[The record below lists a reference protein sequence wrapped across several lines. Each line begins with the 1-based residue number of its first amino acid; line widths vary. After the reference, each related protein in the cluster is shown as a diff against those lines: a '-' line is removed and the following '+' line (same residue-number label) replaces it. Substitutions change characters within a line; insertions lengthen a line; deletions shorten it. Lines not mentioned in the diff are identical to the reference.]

1 MDLNDIKEKYPNLK
15 KYLRFLSPDNILQRT
30 FAIEKTGNEEI
41 LDEWIE
47 YWSEINRINATKI
60 IVNLKSISEEKRNNY
75 KEMLI
80 KKITTSYSNNSNYK
94 KLYYLIMVNLY
105 FNDEKE
111 IENILKYLRWVIGI
125 ESEDTDEAEK
135 ISPIETV
142 EYILRKR
149 DIRKVKSKEKLIKL
163 LGIIIHKF
171 KSNIKYVEFFNSENL
186 LVINELED
194 ILTNLKE
201 TKKPYKLYIEK
212 IVKKIVSLRTI
223 KGVENEFAIASIN
236 KDIFNVLLKESNYKT
251 IFRYIYLLDSCNLF
265 YLIKLDD
272 LSRLDKAPIVI
283 VDNIIRQI
291 VNSMIKKDRYDYAF
305 LFLRRIR
312 VKDYF
317 KYIPYDRLLTDYFDL
332 FDKYKNNSRRIR
344 FNFDIINVKKELLFK
359 IKYTGNNYIECL
371 KLWIDF
377 LEKDGKNNSLIRR
390 SKLQTL
396 YEMINYDIELLDK
409 DNYVKDKFYELSKY
423 VSKQE
428 INNNSNSCLK
438 AIDKILSCNDN
449 LKNIVDKIKIFKNT
463 NFFLA
468 KDFYEIP
475 DAKELD
481 YINTNNSI
489 RVHIKNLFLNLL
501 LNIEEEDLEDII
513 YLYMNTSVKYDIS
526 IEYLIL
532 ELCNKNFNNILSYI
546 NEYSFF
552 ATLSKKSNS
561 KIYDEFKI
569 RNVKSDNF
577 ARCLKDNKNNL
588 GRLNASLFK
597 LEILGYSKVYNG
609 LEVVCKDLVKEESSK
624 TKAIFDENLNKY
636 KEAYKNNDM
645 ELLLKSDI
653 KFEPSLYFKIA
664 KFQVELLSTFNND
677 NIKLLIKDKINPL
690 RFQSVFNVCR
700 ERKNTY
706 DIKDMVLST
715 EEVIIEN
722 FTNRIRKI
730 YRKMFNTKSM
740 YIDNIIFSYMNT
752 SARYFLNFDEFI
764 LMLAKSIRK
773 NNESKVELSRYFKDY
788 NIVCEDIVDGKIISP
803 VQINANCLVSTDTS
817 IKPDD
822 ISCYKFYIKNYD
834 FEKNIVE
841 VEDVMLI
848 KTAPKNSKMYKKL
861 ITVLVNYLNSSID
874 DKKAL
879 DDIKNVEK
887 VQEFKHLSY
896 ALSYNLLKE
905 YELIYKEI
913 VSKNIVNG
921 LENLSTFIKNLGDN
935 NYWKYKAYDKLI
947 ESEEENDYIEIKNIF
962 LKQAKETNFFTV
974 IFCYNNTFIKEIL
987 PLDELLSKIFKF
999 NIFQNVKIDEENM
1012 VNLQEYNIP
1021 LDVVYSKNIQVYDGL
1036 FVINVVSNNKK
1047 LNIKLDEEDLKLLS
1061 LKSEDKVFLN
1071 LSATKYDLKN
1081 NIIYCKIKYIKKLND
1096 EKYKYVL
1103 QYLSKLNNIIKN
1115 NYSIDYIFDYINK
1128 ASIISENLYYYDS
1141 EKNMFF
1147 RRNFTISDCKASL
1160 KTLLEKYNNIL
1171 YKRITKYITSNV
1183 KNGSINKENIN
1194 KLFFIYDKTILK
1206 YIISLNDFSY
1216 YVREIINQNIDV
1228 VRLYIKLKT
1237 NSCLGNSLYKVYIPR
1252 YDSSQ
1257 IVKLDVSDNIEII
1270 NQQNYVAK
1278 ISKYDN
1284 VNECVILDNVSIMTK
1299 REIEIFEEIAK
1310 EVYTEDE
1317 LINLIDTQIS
1327 LIGKVTKN
1335 IILKMSEKKRGSARF
1350 LNNYDSIEKEKLE
1363 KLKNLSKEFFEYKV
1377 DFIIE
1382 EYEKVLS
1389 TTSFEN
1395 LRTVIYYYMNTAI
1408 RYVLKVS
1415 LFIDLI
1421 LKYFKDEF
1429 EEVDGIVNVC
1439 NIFRYYKMPID
1450 DITEEGNIKTALL
1463 SDDNDFVLES
1473 SLINRYKD
1481 KNLLSGRVKIDRY
1494 DTVNKVIIAD
1504 KIYFKDI
1511 NNSKEV

>member
-1 MDLNDIKEKYPNLK
+1 
-15 KYLRFLSPDNILQRT
+15 
-30 FAIEKTGNEEI
+30 
-41 LDEWIE
+41 
-47 YWSEINRINATKI
+47 
-60 IVNLKSISEEKRNNY
+60 
-75 KEMLI
+75 
-80 KKITTSYSNNSNYK
+80 
-94 KLYYLIMVNLY
+94 
-105 FNDEKE
+105 
-111 IENILKYLRWVIGI
+111 
-125 ESEDTDEAEK
+125 
-135 ISPIETV
+135 
-142 EYILRKR
+142 
-149 DIRKVKSKEKLIKL
+149 
-163 LGIIIHKF
+163 
-171 KSNIKYVEFFNSENL
+171 
-186 LVINELED
+186 
-194 ILTNLKE
+194 
-201 TKKPYKLYIEK
+201 
-212 IVKKIVSLRTI
+212 
-223 KGVENEFAIASIN
+223 
-236 KDIFNVLLKESNYKT
+236 
-251 IFRYIYLLDSCNLF
+251 
-265 YLIKLDD
+265 
-272 LSRLDKAPIVI
+272 
-283 VDNIIRQI
+283 
-291 VNSMIKKDRYDYAF
+291 
-305 LFLRRIR
+305 
-312 VKDYF
+312 
-317 KYIPYDRLLTDYFDL
+317 
-332 FDKYKNNSRRIR
+332 
-344 FNFDIINVKKELLFK
+344 
-359 IKYTGNNYIECL
+359 
-371 KLWIDF
+371 
-377 LEKDGKNNSLIRR
+377 
-390 SKLQTL
+390 
-396 YEMINYDIELLDK
+396 
-409 DNYVKDKFYELSKY
+409 
-423 VSKQE
+423 
-428 INNNSNSCLK
+428 
-438 AIDKILSCNDN
+438 
-449 LKNIVDKIKIFKNT
+449 
-463 NFFLA
+463 
-468 KDFYEIP
+468 
-475 DAKELD
+475 
-481 YINTNNSI
+481 
-489 RVHIKNLFLNLL
+489 
-501 LNIEEEDLEDII
+501 
-513 YLYMNTSVKYDIS
+513 
-526 IEYLIL
+526 
-532 ELCNKNFNNILSYI
+532 
-546 NEYSFF
+546 
-552 ATLSKKSNS
+552 
-561 KIYDEFKI
+561 
-569 RNVKSDNF
+569 
-577 ARCLKDNKNNL
+577 
-588 GRLNASLFK
+588 
-597 LEILGYSKVYNG
+597 
-609 LEVVCKDLVKEESSK
+609 
-624 TKAIFDENLNKY
+624 
-636 KEAYKNNDM
+636 
-645 ELLLKSDI
+645 
-653 KFEPSLYFKIA
+653 
-664 KFQVELLSTFNND
+664 
-677 NIKLLIKDKINPL
+677 
-690 RFQSVFNVCR
+690 
-700 ERKNTY
+700 
-706 DIKDMVLST
+706 
-715 EEVIIEN
+715 
-722 FTNRIRKI
+722 
-730 YRKMFNTKSM
+730 
-740 YIDNIIFSYMNT
+740 
-752 SARYFLNFDEFI
+752 
-764 LMLAKSIRK
+764 
-773 NNESKVELSRYFKDY
+773 
-788 NIVCEDIVDGKIISP
+788 
-803 VQINANCLVSTDTS
+803 
-817 IKPDD
+817 
-822 ISCYKFYIKNYD
+822 
-834 FEKNIVE
+834 
-841 VEDVMLI
+841 
-848 KTAPKNSKMYKKL
+848 
-861 ITVLVNYLNSSID
+861 
-874 DKKAL
+874 
-879 DDIKNVEK
+879 
-887 VQEFKHLSY
+887 
-896 ALSYNLLKE
+896 
-905 YELIYKEI
+905 
-913 VSKNIVNG
+913 
-921 LENLSTFIKNLGDN
+921 
-935 NYWKYKAYDKLI
+935 
-947 ESEEENDYIEIKNIF
+947 
-962 LKQAKETNFFTV
+962 
-974 IFCYNNTFIKEIL
+974 
-987 PLDELLSKIFKF
+987 
-999 NIFQNVKIDEENM
+999 M

-1473 SLINRYKD
+1473 SLINQYKD